1 MLVTFDISFDGAF
14 WCARGM
20 GVDIF
25 TQGMTLDELMQNVK
39 DAVELHFEET
49 IDAGEQITV
58 VSLTELLIGSKSSGK
73 GSSGVTVHL
82 CDTDPERPADPSA
95 DHSNTITGMGG
106 YIPPS
111 SAFCRTSLAFR
122 SPDH

>member
-1 MLVTFDISFDGAF
+1 MGFLSFWHLPGNEVFNAENRQKPGHYLTSCTSSHYDWIHPMHYKEAPVLLVKFDIYFDGEF

-25 TQGMTLDELMQNVK
+25 TQGTTLDELMQNVK

-58 VSLTELLIGSKSSGK
+58 VSLTELQIGSIARISG
-73 GSSGVTVHL
+73 
-82 CDTDPERPADPSA
+82 C
-95 DHSNTITGMGG
+95 
-106 YIPPS
+106 
-111 SAFCRTSLAFR
+111 
-122 SPDH
+122 

>member
-1 MLVTFDISFDGAF
+1 VGFPHVNHLPGNEVFNAENRQKPGHYLTSCTSSQIYDRIHPMHDREAPVMLVTFDIYFDGEF

-25 TQGMTLDELMQNVK
+25 TQGTTLDELMHNVK

-58 VSLTELLIGSKSSGK
+58 VSLTELQVGSIARISG
-73 GSSGVTVHL
+73 
-82 CDTDPERPADPSA
+82 C
-95 DHSNTITGMGG
+95 
-106 YIPPS
+106 
-111 SAFCRTSLAFR
+111 
-122 SPDH
+122 